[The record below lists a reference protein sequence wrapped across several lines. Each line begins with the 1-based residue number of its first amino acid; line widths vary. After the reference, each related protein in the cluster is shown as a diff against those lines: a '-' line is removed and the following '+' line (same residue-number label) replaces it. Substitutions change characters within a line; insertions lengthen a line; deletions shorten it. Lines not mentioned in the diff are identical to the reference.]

1 MKTLIMFLT
10 LFVSLSFITASFAQ
24 TDLIKEQTLATS
36 YGKNLSVSV
45 PGGDVKITTW
55 NKEEAY
61 VKITGNENAKNK
73 YDFTINSNSG
83 DIEVKGEKKNDDKT
97 SNITIKVEISVPD
110 KFNAKVS
117 TAGGDIKIDN
127 SLTGEVKL
135 NTAGG
140 DITVSSVTGTCK
152 FNTAGGDIKV
162 QNFKGDIKANTAGG
176 NINLNGSEGEVTANT
191 SGGEVELKYTG
202 ENKGITLNTMGGNI
216 LIYLPSDFKADCNF
230 TTMNGVIKSDIVI
243 SGEKSDDKS
252 EENKTLKGKMN
263 GGGNSLKCATMG
275 GNITVKSL

>member
-1 MKTLIMFLT
+1 MKVVKLFLA
-10 LFVSLSFITASFAQ
+10 LFVTLSFLNVSFAQ
-24 TDLIKEQTLATS
+24 TDLIKEQTLTTT
-36 YGKNLSVSV
+36 YGKNLTVSV
-45 PGGDVKITTW
+45 PGSDVNITTW
-55 NKEEAY
+55 SKEEVY
-61 VKITGNENAKNK
+61 VKITGNENAKTNF
-73 YDFTINSNSG
+73 DFTINSNSG
-83 DIEVKGEKKNDDKT
+83 DVEVKAEKKNEAKGE
-97 SNITIKVEISVPD
+97 NISMKIEISIPD

-140 DITVSSVTGTCK
+140 DITVSSVTGNCK
-152 FNTAGGDIKV
+152 LNTAGGDIRV

-202 ENKGITLNTMGGNI
+202 ENKGIILNTMGGNI
-216 LIYLPSDFKADCNF
+216 LVYLPSDFKADCKF
-230 TTMNGVIKSDIVI
+230 TTMNGVIKSEITI

-252 EENKTLKGKMN
+252 EENNILKGKMN
-263 GGGNSLKCATMG
+263 GGGNSMKCSTMG